1 MAHYLDTS
9 ALAKLVVAEAE
20 TDAFRAW
27 LAQADR
33 EPVSCDLTRTEL
45 ARAVRRVAPDRAVL
59 ARNVLDA
66 VTLLAVTTSTF
77 EAAGRLESTML
88 RTLDAIHI
96 AAALELGDELDS
108 IVTYDERMADA
119 ARANGLPVTA
129 PN

>member
-20 TDAFRAW
+20 TDALRAW

-59 ARNVLDA
+59 AREVLDA

-77 EAAGRLESTML
+77 EAAGRLEPTML

-129 PN
+129 PS

>member
-20 TDAFRAW
+20 TDALRAW

-77 EAAGRLESTML
+77 EAAGRLEPTML